1 MDLFTYFQSGLRG
14 ISEELRR
21 SPGFLRISTAD
32 AIREIADFVG
42 GFDILVEI
50 ARVILYF
57 AM

>member
-14 ISEELRR
+14 ISEELR